1 MPSQVTFNVRDRSDE
16 YSSVQFNIDNIDET
30 TWSATNTQVAAVQ
43 AALAAL
49 TTGSIARRSLT
60 AFNEPVNDVRP
71 INPYAQRELGL
82 RLFYQDTDSQKKYH
96 ITVPCPD
103 LLVVGSGGTDEVDLS
118 GISVVNALV
127 NALEQFMRSPEGG
140 PVNFY
145 RGVIVGR
152 RN

>member
-1 MPSQVTFNVRDRSDE
+1 MPSQVTFTVRDRSDE
-16 YSSVQFNIDNIDET
+16 YSSVQFNIENIDET
-30 TWSATNTQVAAVQ
+30 SWTATNTQVAAVQ

-49 TTGSIARRSLT
+49 TTGNIARRSLT
-60 AFNEPVNDVRP
+60 AFSEPVDDTRP
-71 INPYAQRELGL
+71 ANPYAQRELGL
-82 RLFYQDTDSQKKYH
+82 RLFYQDTDNQKKYH

-127 NALEQFMRSPEGG
+127 NALEPFMVSPDGG

>member
-1 MPSQVTFNVRDRSDE
+1 MPSQVAFSVRDRSDE
-16 YSSVQFNIDNIDET
+16 YSYVQFNIEDIDET
-30 TWSATNTQVAAVQ
+30 SWVATNTQIAAVQ

-60 AFNEPVNDVRP
+60 AFNEPVDDTRP
-71 INPYAQRELGL
+71 ANPYAQRELGL
-82 RLFYQDTDSQKKYH
+82 RLFYQDTVSQKKYH
-96 ITVPCPD
+96 LTIPCPD

-118 GISVVNALV
+118 GVSVINAIV
-127 NALEQFMRSPEGG
+127 NALEAFMVSPEGG